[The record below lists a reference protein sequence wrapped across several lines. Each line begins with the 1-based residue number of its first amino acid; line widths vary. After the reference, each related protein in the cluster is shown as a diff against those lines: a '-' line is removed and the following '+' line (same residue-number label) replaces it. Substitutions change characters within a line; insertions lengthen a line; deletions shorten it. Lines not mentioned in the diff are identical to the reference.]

1 MLSGVALDAFDK
13 LLAKFRY
20 SLNQCFCRGQD
31 NLTID
36 ELGEKFE
43 TLNELRTTLL
53 PSIKSQ
59 ITTFPTNLALEPPLP
74 SSKNDQQL
82 KDFKIVR
89 IHQILW
95 KTKDLIQKDIWDL
108 FETCLSLIRV
118 WDRDEDARDLEF
130 QETWALSRNYIT
142 RLAANS
148 KLRWRRTARKLT
160 EMLESFVRIPN

>member
-1 MLSGVALDAFDK
+1 MSVVMDSDHTDSVSEEDSLSGSESRFRRKRSGRSGVALDAFDK

-59 ITTFPTNLALEPPLP
+59 ITTFPTVLRSIGISDSHVELE
-74 SSKNDQQL
+74 
-82 KDFKIVR
+82 
-89 IHQILW
+89 
-95 KTKDLIQKDIWDL
+95 
-108 FETCLSLIRV
+108 
-118 WDRDEDARDLEF
+118 
-130 QETWALSRNYIT
+130 ALSRT
-142 RLAANS
+142 S
-148 KLRWRRTARKLT
+148 
-160 EMLESFVRIPN
+160 P